1 MTELN
6 CEESKSLPYSKS
18 ALYSVDNKGIAKVV
32 LAYSLL
38 VVGLGVILNSDLF
51 FGYLGMLTDTVQPVI
66 NNMTNHCPVE
76 VKMPVIPMGPSWNGS
91 GGNI

>member
-6 CEESKSLPYSKS
+6 CEQSKLSPHI
-18 ALYSVDNKGIAKVV
+18 VDNKGIAKVV
-32 LAYSLL
+32 LIYSLL
-38 VVGLGVILNSDLF
+38 VVSLGVILNSDLL

-66 NNMTNHCPVE
+66 NNMINHCPVE

-91 GGNI
+91 GSNI